1 MKWYTNSLCLSVVEI
16 AMLDIDEVDGGNET
30 VVDAPRDEGDQLSA
44 LDDGNCTF
52 FTSLSLVLIHL
63 FYM

>member
-16 AMLDIDEVDGGNET
+16 AMLDVDEVDCGNET

-44 LDDGNCTF
+44 LDDGTL
-52 FTSLSLVLIHL
+52 FTSLSLILIHL